1 MVVEYL
7 YDCIKA
13 ISGEDISI
21 CAEITDADGADIT
34 SGCNLLFID
43 KDFVTIGEYKG
54 TYVNGVWNFTIPAEV
69 TKDMNGRYWYR
80 IRLNDDSLS
89 FSAPIYIGR

>member
-1 MVVEYL
+1 MIEYI
-7 YDCIKA
+7 YNAIKA
-13 ISGEDISI
+13 TAGEDITIAAS
-21 CAEITDADGADIT
+21 ITDDNNQPIT

-54 TYVNGVWNFTIPAEV
+54 TYVNDVWNFTIPAEV

>member
-1 MVVEYL
+1 MIEYL
-7 YDCIKA
+7 YDAVKGIA
-13 ISGEDISI
+13 GENIII

-43 KDFVTIGEYKG
+43 KDFEQIAEYNG
-54 TYVNGVWNFTIPAEV
+54 TYANGEWTFTIPAQV
-69 TKDMNGRYWYR
+69 TKGLEGRYWYR
-80 IRLNDDSLS
+80 IKLKDESLS